1 MIKVPCQ
8 DCEDRVIGCHSICE
22 KYDSYRK
29 EINQRN
35 ELIEKNKTKLYLL
48 NDYECERAERIRA
61 IDRKQRK
68 FKHM

>member
-1 MIKVPCQ
+1 MIKAPCQ
-8 DCEDRVIGCHSICE
+8 ACEDRVVGCHSICE

-35 ELIEKNKTKLYLL
+35 ELMKKNKTQLYLQKG
-48 NDYECERAERIRA
+48 YERERAERIRA
-61 IDRKQRK
+61 IGRKQRK